1 MYHLGTCTTCQAII
15 KETRVDKKGFAMQ
28 DIKTEK
34 ITPAQLDQMKELAG
48 SYESL
53 FSRRA
58 LKYKSMGLQDKNLTE
73 DDYRTL
79 ILSEYTFLKR
89 PVTITGRKIF
99 IGNAP
104 KTVEALKKEK

>member
-34 ITPAQLDQMKELAG
+34 ITPAQVDQMKELAG

-89 PVTITGRKIF
+89 PVTITGKKIF